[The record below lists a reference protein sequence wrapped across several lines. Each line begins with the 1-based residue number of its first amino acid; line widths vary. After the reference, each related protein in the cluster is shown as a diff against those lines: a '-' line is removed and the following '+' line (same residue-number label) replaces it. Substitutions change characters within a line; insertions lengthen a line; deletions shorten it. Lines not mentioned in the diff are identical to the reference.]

1 VNATESTWSR
11 LFVLFECVVD
21 ADPATRQRLLDDA
34 GRESPDLRARLER
47 LLALDASERD
57 IASDVADWRSKLD
70 ELDDELPSR
79 LGSWRVLREIG
90 SGGMGRVF
98 LATRDD
104 GEYEQTVALKVVRGE
119 FASDA
124 AVLRFLA
131 ERRILARLDHPGI
144 AALVDGGVD
153 EHGRPWFAMRYVDG
167 LPLPEYCESHAL
179 DLQGRLRLVIAICD
193 AAAYAH
199 RQLVVHCDLKPSNVL
214 VDANGEVHLL
224 DFGVAHLI
232 ERPQEGRSA
241 QKTQPQIRALT
252 PGYASPEQLAGKRI
266 GIATDVY
273 AIGAMLYEV
282 LAGRRPY
289 AGQDETPALA
299 AIAQSRGDPVP
310 PSRVAAREAKIS
322 ARQLRGDIDAIV
334 ATALHQDPG
343 QRYPDA
349 ASLADDLRRHLGGWP
364 LLAQRDSRLHRIRK
378 FSARHRI
385 AVPVAIFGVLALVA
399 IAAFALTQAREARQQ
414 ARHADVVRNFLLDL
428 FEQADPD
435 HANGKTLA
443 ARDLVDAGARRAEAG
458 LTEDPD
464 TQVELLGVVGGL
476 YTALGDNSQGAAVRE
491 RRLAL
496 ATSRYR
502 PDDPRLAEAR
512 IDLAISER
520 ESDHI
525 DRPRA
530 LIQATLADLRS
541 DDDVSRALR
550 ASALGTLGTIER
562 NASHFAEASRLQH
575 ERIAILRQIRSTPPD
590 DLAMALNDLASS
602 KMRAGQYA
610 DAESDAREALRIL
623 HKDAG
628 ARPSYLI
635 DVRNTL
641 AGVLT
646 ELGRLDEAEAMRH
659 DNVDLALLEYGERNA
674 VTGEE
679 IYALAEVM
687 RMAGRQTESIPLF
700 QHALAIYEQ
709 TLGAE
714 HSAVASVLTS
724 LAQAQT
730 ETGSGVAAI
739 ASLERAYRID
749 LEVRGPHHINTA
761 IAETALGR
769 ARFATNDATG
779 AEHDFR
785 DALAKYSGPIEG
797 HIFAEASR
805 QGLGEALTAQHRYA
819 DAEPL
824 LRQAYET
831 LLHAFGA
838 GDFRVESAAIALARC
853 LAAEAKVADAQNLLK
868 TTRIAIEAIPVTS
881 STTKQLDRL
890 KAAEESLRAR

>member
-1 VNATESTWSR
+1 MNASKPAWSR
-11 LFVLFECVVD
+11 LFALFEAIVD

-34 GRESPDLRARLER
+34 GHESPELRVRLER

-57 IASDVADWRSKLD
+57 IASDVAGWRSKLD
-70 ELDDELPSR
+70 DLNDELPSR

-167 LPLPEYCESHAL
+167 LPLPEYCEKLAL

-214 VDANGEVHLL
+214 VDVNGEAHLL

-232 ERPQEGRSA
+232 EGPPEARSA
-241 QKTQPQIRALT
+241 QKTQMRALT
-252 PGYASPEQLAGKRI
+252 PGYASPEQLAGKQI

-282 LAGRRPY
+282 LTGRRPY
-289 AGQDETPALA
+289 ADQDETPALA
-299 AIAQSRGDPVP
+299 AIAQSRGDPAP
-310 PSRVAAREAKIS
+310 PSRVATRGANIS

-334 ATALHQDPG
+334 AKALRHDPG

-378 FSARHRI
+378 FCGRHRI
-385 AVPVAIFGVLALVA
+385 AVPAAIFGVLALVA
-399 IAAFALTQAREARQQ
+399 IATFALIEAREARHQ
-414 ARHADVVRNFLLDL
+414 ARHADVVRNFMLDL

-435 HANGKTLA
+435 HANGKPLA
-443 ARDLVDAGARRAEAG
+443 ARDLVDAGARRADAG

-464 TQVELLGVVGGL
+464 TRVELLGVVGRL
-476 YTALGDNSQGAAVRE
+476 YAALGDTSQSAAVRE
-491 RRLAL
+491 RRFAL
-496 ATSRYR
+496 AASRYR
-502 PDDPRLAEAR
+502 PGDPRLAEAR
-512 IDLAISER
+512 IDLATSEM

-525 DRPRA
+525 ERARA
-530 LIQATLADLRS
+530 LIQTTLAELKS

-550 ASALGTLGTIER
+550 ANALGTLGTIER
-562 NASHFAEASRLQH
+562 NASHFAEASRLQR
-575 ERIAILRQIRSTPPD
+575 ERIAILRQIRTTTPA
-590 DLAMALNDLASS
+590 DLALALDDLASS

-623 HKDAG
+623 QADAG

-659 DNVDLALLEYGERNA
+659 KNVDLALLEYGERNA

-687 RMAGRQTESIPLF
+687 RMAGQQAESIPLF
-700 QHALAIYEQ
+700 QRALAIYEQ

-730 ETGSGVAAI
+730 DTGAGAAAI
-739 ASLERAYRID
+739 SSLERAYRID
-749 LEVRGPHHINTA
+749 LQVRGPEHINTA

-769 ARFATNDATG
+769 ARFATHDAIG
-779 AEHDFR
+779 AERDFR

-797 HIFAEASR
+797 HIFAEAAR
-805 QGLGEALTAQHRYA
+805 QGLGEALAAQHRYA
-819 DAEPL
+819 DAEPV

-838 GDFRVESAAIALARC
+838 GDFRVEGAAIALAQC
-853 LAAEAKVADAQNLLK
+853 LAAEAKVADARSLLE
-868 TTRIAIEAIPVTS
+868 TTRIAIEAIPATS

-890 KAAEESLRAR
+890 KAAEESLSVR

>member
-1 VNATESTWSR
+1 MNAAEPTWSR
-11 LFVLFECVVD
+11 LFALFECLVD

-34 GRESPDLRARLER
+34 GRESSDLRARLER
-47 LLALDASERD
+47 LLALDACERD
-57 IASDVADWRSKLD
+57 IASDVADWRSELD
-70 ELDDELPSR
+70 RLDDELPSR
-79 LGSWRVLREIG
+79 LGSWRILREIG

-153 EHGRPWFAMRYVDG
+153 ERGRPWFAMRYVDG
-167 LPLPEYCESHAL
+167 LPLPEYCEKHAL
-179 DLQGRLRLVIAICD
+179 DLRGRLRLVIAICD

-214 VDANGEVHLL
+214 VDANGEAHLL

-232 ERPQEGRSA
+232 EHPQEGLSA
-241 QKTQPQIRALT
+241 QKTLSQIRALT
-252 PGYASPEQLAGKRI
+252 PGYASPEQLTGKQI
-266 GIATDVY
+266 GIAADVY

-282 LAGRRPY
+282 LTGRRPY

-299 AIAQSRGDPVP
+299 AIAQSRGDPAP
-310 PSRVAAREAKIS
+310 PSRVTTRNANIS
-322 ARQLRGDIDAIV
+322 ARQLRGDIDVIV
-334 ATALHQDPG
+334 ATALHQNPG
-343 QRYPDA
+343 KRYPDA

-364 LLAQRDSRLHRIRK
+364 LLAQRDSSLHRIRK

-385 AVPVAIFGVLALVA
+385 AVPVAMFGVIALVA
-399 IAAFALTQAREARQQ
+399 IAAFALTEAREARQQ
-414 ARHADVVRNFLLDL
+414 ARHAGVVRNFLLDL

-476 YTALGDNSQGAAVRE
+476 YSALGDESQGAAVRE
-491 RRLAL
+491 RRFEL

-525 DRPRA
+525 DRARA
-530 LIQATLADLRS
+530 LIQTTLAELRS
-541 DDDVSRALR
+541 NDEVSRALR
-550 ASALGTLGTIER
+550 ARALGTLGTIER
-562 NASHFAEASRLQH
+562 NASHFAEASRLQR
-575 ERIAILRQIRSTPPD
+575 ERIALLRQIRTTAPD
-590 DLAMALNDLASS
+590 DLAIALDDLASS
-602 KMRAGQYA
+602 EMRAGQYA

-623 HKDAG
+623 QADAD
-628 ARPSYLI
+628 ARPSRLI
-635 DVRNTL
+635 DVRDTL
-641 AGVLT
+641 AGVLA
-646 ELGRLDEAEAMRH
+646 ELGRLDEAEAMRRG
-659 DNVDLALLEYGERNA
+659 NVDLALREYGERNS
-674 VTGEE
+674 VTGEQ
-679 IYALAEVM
+679 IYSLAEVM
-687 RMAGRQTESIPLF
+687 RMAGRQSESIPLF
-700 QHALAIYEQ
+700 QRALAIYEQ

-714 HSAVASVLTS
+714 HSSVASVLTS

-730 ETGSGVAAI
+730 DTGSGVAAI

-749 LEVRGPHHINTA
+749 LQVRGPHHINTA
-761 IAETALGR
+761 IAETGLGR
-769 ARFATNDATG
+769 ARLATSDATG
-779 AEHDFR
+779 AEQDFR

-819 DAEPL
+819 EAEPL
-824 LRQAYET
+824 LRQAYDT
-831 LLHAFGA
+831 LLHAFGP
-838 GDFRVESAAIALARC
+838 GDFRVEGAAIALASC

-868 TTRIAIEAIPVTS
+868 TTRLAIEAIPVTP

-890 KAAEESLRAR
+890 KAAEESLRIR

>member
-1 VNATESTWSR
+1 
-11 LFVLFECVVD
+11 LFVLFERAVD

-34 GRESPDLRARLER
+34 GRESSDLRTRLER

-70 ELDDELPSR
+70 DLDEELPSR

-119 FASDA
+119 FASEA

-153 EHGRPWFAMRYVDG
+153 ERGRPWFAMRYVDG
-167 LPLPEYCESHAL
+167 LPLPEYCEKHAL
-179 DLQGRLRLVIAICD
+179 DLQARLRLVIAICD

-214 VDANGEVHLL
+214 VDANGEAHLL

-232 ERPQEGRSA
+232 EGPQEGRSA
-241 QKTQPQIRALT
+241 QKTQLHLRALT
-252 PGYASPEQLAGKRI
+252 PGYASPEQLAGKQI

-282 LAGRRPY
+282 LVGRRPY
-289 AGQDETPALA
+289 AGQDDTPALA
-299 AIAQSRGDPVP
+299 AIAQSRGDPAP
-310 PSRVAAREAKIS
+310 PSRVASRVAAREAKIS

-364 LLAQRDSRLHRIRK
+364 LLAQRYSRLHRIRK

-464 TQVELLGVVGGL
+464 TQVELLGVVGAL

-491 RRLAL
+491 RRFAL
-496 ATSRYR
+496 AASRYR

-512 IDLAISER
+512 IDLATSER
-520 ESDHI
+520 ESDHT
-525 DRPRA
+525 DRARV
-530 LIQATLADLRS
+530 LIQTTLADLRS

-550 ASALGTLGTIER
+550 ARALGTLGTIER
-562 NASHFAEASRLQH
+562 DASHFAESSRLQR
-575 ERIAILRQIRSTPPD
+575 ERIALLRQARSTVPD
-590 DLAMALNDLASS
+590 DLAIALNDLAFSE
-602 KMRAGQYA
+602 MRAGQYA
-610 DAESDAREALRIL
+610 DAESDAREGLRIL
-623 HKDAG
+623 QADAD
-628 ARPSYLI
+628 ARPSHLI
-635 DVRNTL
+635 DVRDTL

-659 DNVDLALLEYGERNA
+659 NNVDLALLEYGERNA

-687 RMAGRQTESIPLF
+687 RMAGQQTESIPLF
-700 QHALAIYEQ
+700 QRALAIYEQ
-709 TLGAE
+709 TLGAQ

-730 ETGSGVAAI
+730 QTGSGVAAI

-749 LEVRGPHHINTA
+749 LQVRGPQHINTA

-819 DAEPL
+819 EAEPL

-838 GDFRVESAAIALARC
+838 GDFRVESAAIALAKC

-868 TTRIAIEAIPVTS
+868 TIRIAIEAIPVTS

-890 KAAEESLRAR
+890 KAAEESLRVR

>member
-1 VNATESTWSR
+1 VNASEPAWSR
-11 LFVLFECVVD
+11 LFALFEAIVD

-34 GRESPDLRARLER
+34 GQESPELRVRLER

-57 IASDVADWRSKLD
+57 IASDVAGWRNKLD
-70 ELDDELPSR
+70 DLNDELPSR

-167 LPLPEYCESHAL
+167 LPLPEYCEKHAL

-214 VDANGEVHLL
+214 VDVNGEAHLL

-232 ERPQEGRSA
+232 EGPAEVRSA
-241 QKTQPQIRALT
+241 QKTQMRALT
-252 PGYASPEQLAGKRI
+252 PGYASPEQLAGKQI

-282 LAGRRPY
+282 LTGRRPY
-289 AGQDETPALA
+289 ADQDETPALA
-299 AIAQSRGDPVP
+299 AIAQSRGDPAP
-310 PSRVAAREAKIS
+310 PSRVATGAANIS

-334 ATALHQDPG
+334 AKALRHDPR

-364 LLAQRDSRLHRIRK
+364 LLAQRDSRLHRIGK
-378 FSARHRI
+378 FCGRHRI
-385 AVPVAIFGVLALVA
+385 AVPAAIFGVLALVA
-399 IAAFALTQAREARQQ
+399 IATFALIEAREARQQ
-414 ARHADVVRNFLLDL
+414 ARHADVVRNFMLDL

-435 HANGKTLA
+435 HANGKPLA
-443 ARDLVDAGARRAEAG
+443 ARDLVDAGARRADAG

-464 TQVELLGVVGGL
+464 TRVELLGVVGRL
-476 YTALGDNSQGAAVRE
+476 YAALGDTSQSAAVRE
-491 RRLAL
+491 RRFAL
-496 ATSRYR
+496 ASSRYR
-502 PDDPRLAEAR
+502 PGDPRLAEAR
-512 IDLAISER
+512 IDLATSEM

-525 DRPRA
+525 ERARA
-530 LIQATLADLRS
+530 LIQTTLAELKS

-550 ASALGTLGTIER
+550 ANALGTLGTIER
-562 NASHFAEASRLQH
+562 NASHFAEASRLQR
-575 ERIAILRQIRSTPPD
+575 ERIAILRQIRTTTPA
-590 DLAMALNDLASS
+590 DLALALDDLASS

-623 HKDAG
+623 QADAG

-659 DNVDLALLEYGERNA
+659 KNVDLALLEYGEHNA

-687 RMAGRQTESIPLF
+687 RMAGQQAESIPLF
-700 QHALAIYEQ
+700 ERALAIYEQ

-730 ETGSGVAAI
+730 DTGAGAAAI
-739 ASLERAYRID
+739 SSLERAYRID
-749 LEVRGPHHINTA
+749 LQVRGPQHINTA

-769 ARFATNDATG
+769 ARFATHDAIG

-797 HIFAEASR
+797 HIFAEAAR
-805 QGLGEALTAQHRYA
+805 QGLGEALAAQHRYA
-819 DAEPL
+819 DAEPV
-824 LRQAYET
+824 LRQAYER

-838 GDFRVESAAIALARC
+838 GDFRVEGAAIALAQC
-853 LAAEAKVADAQNLLK
+853 LAAEAKVADAQNLLE
-868 TTRIAIEAIPVTS
+868 TTRIAIEAIPATS

-890 KAAEESLRAR
+890 HAAEESLSVR